1 MPEETI
7 DENGNVSAGGS
18 FKWCDGALLK
28 AIKNGDW
35 VLLQL
40 SVYIPEFDQ
49 TFDCPPIFRIFAAQN
64 PLAQGGRRKG
74 LPKSFL
80 NRFTK
85 VYVEALT

>member
-7 DENGNVSAGGS
+7 DENGNFSAGGS

-40 SVYIPEFDQ
+40 SVYITELDQ
-49 TFDCPPIFRIFAAQN
+49 AFDCPPIFRMFATQN
-64 PLAQGGRRKG
+64 PLAQGGS
-74 LPKSFL
+74 PF
-80 NRFTK
+80 
-85 VYVEALT
+85 